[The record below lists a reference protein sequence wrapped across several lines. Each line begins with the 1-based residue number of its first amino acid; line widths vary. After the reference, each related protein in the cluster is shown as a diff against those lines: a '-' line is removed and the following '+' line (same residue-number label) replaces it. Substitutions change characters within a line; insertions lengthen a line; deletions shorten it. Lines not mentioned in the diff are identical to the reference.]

1 MKGAINMQQL
11 KFNIGD
17 TVYFFAA
24 ENQESFVAG
33 FDLVPVEY
41 DPYEKLIR
49 KATVNAIHNYQGKP
63 VQYDTRSSEHGWN
76 NVFEDCLYGSY
87 DEAKTVLRELIT
99 KRINKLSVC
108 YIS

>member
-1 MKGAINMQQL
+1 MQKP
-11 KFNIGD
+11 KFDFGD

-49 KATVNAIHNYQGKP
+49 KAKVNAIHAYQGKP

-76 NVFEDCLYGSY
+76 NVSEDCLYGSY
-87 DEAKTVLRELIT
+87 DEAKTALRELLA
-99 KRINKLSVC
+99 KRIKKLTDC
-108 YIS
+108 YLS

>member
-11 KFNIGD
+11 KFDFGD

-49 KATVNAIHNYQGKP
+49 EAKVNAIHIYQNRPAK
-63 VQYDTRSSEHGWN
+63 YDTRSSEGKWVD
-76 NVFEDCLYGSY
+76 VFEDCLYGSY
-87 DEAKTVLRELIT
+87 DEAKVALQELLA
-99 KRINKLSVC
+99 KRINELTVC
-108 YIS
+108 YLN